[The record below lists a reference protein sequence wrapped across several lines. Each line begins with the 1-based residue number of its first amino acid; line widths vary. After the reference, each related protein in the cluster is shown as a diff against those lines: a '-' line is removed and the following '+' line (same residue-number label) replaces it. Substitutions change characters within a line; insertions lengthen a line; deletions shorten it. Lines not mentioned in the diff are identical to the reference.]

1 MRAARA
7 RRLRPGPT
15 RSAWF
20 TPWLLYLARYK
31 LRVFD
36 DSSFAELA
44 SAHLLPDEAGLSILV
59 SGLGEEEAAEGAA
72 GSSVGGLGGGGGGG
86 YIVVGTAHILPD
98 EPEPTSGRILVF
110 ELQEGYASSCTNLG
124 RTSAALRPH

>member
-1 MRAARA
+1 M
-7 RRLRPGPT
+7 
-15 RSAWF
+15 
-20 TPWLLYLARYK
+20 
-31 LRVFD
+31 FD

-124 RTSAALRPH
+124 RTSAAPRPHLGRTKAALRPH